1 MQSIKIT
8 IRREITWYCE
18 IFSGLSNWLRLSFH
32 FDITV
37 SIRREIYSLYRYL
50 TVVGVSGE
58 NMWPRFNGIRL
69 LHWIWKLQQEEIKNY
84 QNVTEA
90 TERKIIRSRKVEIS
104 FIQET
109 MVIILVT
116 ETIQKSLYQSRY
128 KKGEVIIIW
137 SLLSF

>member
-1 MQSIKIT
+1 MRKIKIT
-8 IRREITWYCE
+8 IRREITWYFE
-18 IFSGLSNWLRLSFH
+18 IFSGSSNWLRLSFH
-32 FDITV
+32 FDINV
-37 SIRREIYSLYRYL
+37 IIRREIYSLYRYL